1 MITLILTNKLDMEK
15 CPTKTKDWCEV
26 MQNFT
31 KVANMKN
38 PKL

>member
-1 MITLILTNKLDMEK
+1 MEK
-15 CPTKTKDWCEV
+15 CPAKAKDWSGV

-31 KVANMKN
+31 KVANKKY